1 MPRTSRCPVCPTRS
15 GRQLTE
21 SPLAPPLF
29 PDDVSPARSYIH
41 ATPQERALR
50 QAIAPYLCLDEL
62 RALATSGSDLQS
74 ALKRQ
79 PVPEELQALLTLI
92 AALLKP
98 RPDEA
103 IGKPADLAALLM
115 LEMGALDHEEFWVV
129 CLDTKNHVQSIQHLY
144 TGSLNATVVRVSE
157 VFRLPL
163 RLNSAAIIVA
173 HCHPG
178 GSTTPSPEDLTVTN
192 SLVQAGRLLDI
203 EVLDHL
209 IIAQGRWLSLR
220 EQRLGGW

>member
-1 MPRTSRCPVCPTRS
+1 M
-15 GRQLTE
+15 LT
-21 SPLAPPLF
+21 
-29 PDDVSPARSYIH
+29 
-41 ATPQERALR
+41 
-50 QAIAPYLCLDEL
+50 
-62 RALATSGSDLQS
+62 
-74 ALKRQ
+74 
-79 PVPEELQALLTLI
+79 LLT
-92 AALLKP
+92 ALLKP
-98 RPDEA
+98 RPEEA

-115 LEMGALDHEEFWVV
+115 LEMGALDHEEFWVT

-144 TGSLNATVVRVSE
+144 TGSLNGSVVRVSE

-173 HCHPG
+173 HCHPS

-192 SLVQAGRLLDI
+192 LLVQAGRLLDI

>member
-1 MPRTSRCPVCPTRS
+1 MSRTSRCPSCPKRS
-15 GRQLTE
+15 GRQLAE

-29 PDDVSPARSYIH
+29 PDDVSPARSYTQ

-50 QAIAPYLCLDEL
+50 QAIATYLCLDEL
-62 RALATSGSDLQS
+62 RALATSGLDIQA

-79 PVPEELQALLTLI
+79 PIPEELQALL
-92 AALLKP
+92 ALLATLLQP

-144 TGSLNATVVRVSE
+144 AGSLNATVVRVSE